1 MDFFVSEPLVEGKIA
16 LRQPQRFPLSRTK
29 VCAELSLCNSHSVS
43 SVFFFQPS
51 AFFLRFMFVNARS
64 RFVAPA
70 DCPWSGSWTIK
81 LIEVKSVLMNS
92 VKVTSKKCASW
103 ISRDSEV
110 DQHFDSSSLIADTLY
125 REISWRFLKYQCGIG
140 FWTGEIARVNSC
152 FFHFFFLFLLGC
164 CYWRCTFNSGP
175 PLLARWNTIRCQ
187 GTIAR

>member
-1 MDFFVSEPLVEGKIA
+1 
-16 LRQPQRFPLSRTK
+16 
-29 VCAELSLCNSHSVS
+29 
-43 SVFFFQPS
+43 
-51 AFFLRFMFVNARS
+51 MFVNARS

-175 PLLARWNTIRCQ
+175 PPPCSLEYHSLSRYDCTITTCSNSYKELILQ
-187 GTIAR
+187 KG